1 MFRLSGKHS
10 IFSFR
15 PSGVWTI
22 ALVSATVFTSVMVAI
37 SLLAK
42 SESVKSSAAISSP
55 QASPENFSDEN
66 LLAEAEREWHHHLIS
81 QSLSLPPRPIT
92 DTSTATSPSP
102 TPTTQTSPS
111 PTPKTQTSP
120 SPTPKTQTS
129 PSSKPKAQ
137 TPQLSQTIP
146 GNPTAK
152 SAETS
157 SNKPDSAAKEI
168 RRQTPTLEPSATI
181 PLLDMRVAI
190 AKGVSSLSVAT
201 STPGQILDVSGNVLG
216 ELPEKIL
223 TNVQIQKPN
232 LVIDQ
237 LQLPQSVWLTPTQGG
252 LVLVGERW
260 YRGNVLLKV
269 QGDSLLAVN
278 YVNLEAYLE
287 SVVGA
292 EMPAS
297 WPMEALK
304 AQAIAARSYALVH
317 SSRPANPLYD
327 LGDSQRWQVY
337 KGVNSEWNTTTQAVR
352 ETQGMFLRYQGGV
365 FESMYAATDEIV
377 AKAFEGKGMS
387 QTGAKN
393 LAQQGYNYLEILD
406 SYYPGTGLALLETVE
421 PF

>member
-10 IFSFR
+10 IFSLR

-22 ALVSATVFTSVMVAI
+22 ALVSATISTSVMVAI

-42 SESVKSSAAISSP
+42 SESVKSSAAISSLQP
-55 QASPENFSDEN
+55 SPENFSDDN
-66 LLAEAEREWHHHLIS
+66 LLAEAEREWHHHLVS

-102 TPTTQTSPS
+102 TPTTQTSQS
-111 PTPKTQTSP
+111 STPKTQT
-120 SPTPKTQTS
+120 
-129 PSSKPKAQ
+129 
-137 TPQLSQTIP
+137 PQLPQIIA

-168 RRQTPTLEPSATI
+168 RRQTPTLEPSVTI

-190 AKGVSSLSVAT
+190 AEGVSSLAVAT
-201 STPGQILDVSGNVLG
+201 STPGQILDVNGNVLG
-216 ELPEKIL
+216 ELSTKTL
-223 TNVQIQKPN
+223 SNVQIQKPN
-232 LVIDQ
+232 LVLDQ
-237 LQLPQSVWLTPTQGG
+237 LQLPQSVWLTSTQGG

-278 YVNLEAYLE
+278 YVNIETYLE

-352 ETQGMFLRYQGGV
+352 ETQGMFLSYQGGV

-377 AKAFEGKGMS
+377 TKAFQGKGMS

-393 LAQQGYNYLEILD
+393 LAQQGYNYLEILG

>member
-1 MFRLSGKHS
+1 
-10 IFSFR
+10 
-15 PSGVWTI
+15 
-22 ALVSATVFTSVMVAI
+22 MVAI
-37 SLLAK
+37 SLSDRKPKVLAK
-42 SESVKSSAAISSP
+42 SESVKSSTAISSP
-55 QASPENFSDEN
+55 QPSPQNFSDDN
-66 LLAEAEREWHHHLIS
+66 LLSEAEREWHYRLVS

-102 TPTTQTSPS
+102 TPGERKNGWGNK
-111 PTPKTQTSP
+111 KTDAETRGRGD
-120 SPTPKTQTS
+120 TE
-129 PSSKPKAQ
+129 SS
-137 TPQLSQTIP
+137 
-146 GNPTAK
+146 PTAK
-152 SAETS
+152 SVETS
-157 SNKPDSAAKEI
+157 SNQQNSAAKEI
-168 RRQTPTLEPSATI
+168 RRQTPTLKPSATI

-190 AKGVSSLSVAT
+190 AEGVSSLSVAT
-201 STPGQILDVSGNVLG
+201 STPGQILDASGKVLG
-216 ELPEKIL
+216 QLPAKIL

-237 LQLPQSVWLTPTQGG
+237 LQLPQSVWLNPTPGG

-269 QGDSLLAVN
+269 QGDRLLAVN

-287 SVVGA
+287 SVVGS

-297 WPMEALK
+297 WPMESLK

-337 KGVNSEWNTTTQAVR
+337 KGVNSEWNTTTQAVK
-352 ETQGMFLRYQGGV
+352 ETQGMFLSYQGGV

-377 AKAFEGKGMS
+377 AKAFQGKGMS